1 MHRNGDS
8 CNHNCFIRS
17 YSLPLS
23 SFHVWNKTGPKPAK
37 GSDNIP
43 GEKRE
48 DLKSVPNN
56 SLYTAGS
63 IFQETGVE
71 AGIVTM
77 AQRATVFR
85 KNAQT
90 KICVPPKQ

>member
-1 MHRNGDS
+1 M
-8 CNHNCFIRS
+8 
-17 YSLPLS
+17 
-23 SFHVWNKTGPKPAK
+23 
-37 GSDNIP
+37 
-43 GEKRE
+43 E

-63 IFQETGVE
+63 IFQETGME
-71 AGIVTM
+71 GGIVTM